1 MIFRSKKKHKAPK
14 LNIAI
19 DGKILEMV
27 NQTNILG
34 VLMDKNKS
42 WKAHINHVANK
53 VLKYFGKKY
62 ILQLYLYPPQNKV
75 VGKTNPKV
83 QIRI

>member
-1 MIFRSKKKHKAPK
+1 
-14 LNIAI
+14 
-19 DGKILEMV
+19 MV
-27 NQTNILG
+27 NQTTFLG
-34 VLMDKNKS
+34 VLMDELFS

-62 ILQLYLYPPQNKV
+62 ILQLYLYPPQKTV
-75 VGKTNPKV
+75 VGETNPKV